1 MINLDRSTTL
11 VGDEEEIFTQGEAD
25 FAYGK
30 YAEAAEAFGSLV
42 EERPDMAAAWVNK
55 GAALLKTGDIE
66 GAQTALEKGLEL
78 NGKSVEALLDLG
90 IVYNLRGKYARA
102 RELLQQAT
110 TLAPEDPDTWLVLGA
125 SAIMLKDLDL
135 GESSLRRALG
145 MRDDPK
151 VWMRLASVCKQ
162 KGNTKE
168 TATCLTKVLVAEPK
182 NTTALKRLGLL
193 AARSGKMEKAAECF
207 SKLVD
212 LEPEDVDG
220 WTNGGRA
227 LMQMKRTEEATR
239 FLTRALEL
247 RPEHVA
253 SRTILARGLVDMERY
268 AEAIPHLEI
277 AAQVDSQNQE
287 VVGALADAFE
297 HTGDN
302 ARAIEWLGRLLAL
315 KPEDAAILSRMA
327 RAYHRMGRMDEA
339 VHYYGRAVVAHPGD
353 LKSRE
358 ALADIALG
366 RQDHMTAAGHLKSL
380 LSDDPKRP
388 DRWRQLVACYRT
400 LGELGKAADA
410 LDQLVGLD
418 AQDTDA
424 LAQVAELRTTRQ
436 EWAKAAK
443 ALEQLAN
450 IQPSPATIAE
460 LGRAF
465 AKAGNDEKAF
475 EVLIHATS
483 GGAKDPLAWRALGDL
498 YKKKGNHDKAME
510 CFVKVVELDPGA

>member
-1 MINLDRSTTL
+1 M
-11 VGDEEEIFTQGEAD
+11 GDEEETFARGEGD

-30 YAEAAEAFGSLV
+30 YPEAVEAFASV
-42 EERPDMAAAWVNK
+42 ADERPDMSAAWVNK
-55 GAALLKTGDIE
+55 GAALLKAGDVE
-66 GAQTALEKGLEL
+66 GAQAALEKGLEL
-78 NGKSVEALLDLG
+78 DQKSFEALLDLG
-90 IVYNLRGKYARA
+90 IVYNLRGEFTRA

-110 TLAPEDPDTWLVLGA
+110 ALAPEDPDPWLALGA
-125 SAIMLKDLDL
+125 SAIMLKDIDL
-135 GESSLRRALG
+135 AESSLRRALG

-151 VWMRLASVCKQ
+151 VWMRLASVCKR

-168 TATCLTKVLVAEPK
+168 TATCLTKVLAAEPK
-182 NTTALKRLGLL
+182 NTAALKRLGLL

-207 SKLVD
+207 SKLVE

-227 LMQMKRTEEATR
+227 LMQLKRTEEATG

-253 SRTILARGLVDMERY
+253 SRTILARGLVELERY
-268 AEAIPHLEI
+268 TEAIPHLEI
-277 AAQVDSQNQE
+277 AAQVDPQNPQ

-297 HTGDN
+297 HTDDN
-302 ARAIEWLGRLLAL
+302 ARAIEWLGRLSAL
-315 KPEDAAILSRMA
+315 RPDDAAILSRMA

-339 VHYYGRAVVAHPGD
+339 VHYYGRAVTALPGD

-366 RQDHMTAAGHLKSL
+366 RQDHMTAGRHLKSL

-400 LGELGKAADA
+400 LGELEDAADA

-418 AQDTDA
+418 GQDADAWAQ
-424 LAQVAELRTTRQ
+424 LAELRTTRQ

-443 ALEQLAN
+443 ALERLADVR
-450 IQPSPATIAE
+450 PSPATTAE
-460 LGRAF
+460 LGRAL
-465 AKAGNDEKAF
+465 AKAGNDERAF

-498 YKKKGNHDKAME
+498 YKKRGDHDKAME